1 MKKFLL
7 FPLMAILATN
17 AYANNKIDTVKNI
30 VALAE
35 NGDIFNLTK
44 TAESLNL
51 KDEIDRAKHQ
61 PVAYDNRI
69 EYTYPIHTHQ
79 AIQSISYS
87 VSFGGRDLSEVH
99 KNVSIAFKS
108 KHCPSIDDLQIA
120 FGEKLMVSEW
130 GSPPSLQ
137 IGQNGS
143 RQGVRYESYYIS
155 TSNQLIFVENNGCE
169 FSVLGRTDEFK

>member
-1 MKKFLL
+1 MKKILL

-17 AYANNKIDTVKNI
+17 AYANSSIDTVKQI

-35 NGDIFNLTK
+35 SNNIFNLTK
-44 TAESLNL
+44 TAERLTL

-108 KHCPSIDDLQIA
+108 KHCPSIDDLQTA
-120 FGEKLMVSEW
+120 FGEKLMASEW
-130 GSPPSLQ
+130 AGSPSLQ
-137 IGQNGS
+137 IGQHGN
-143 RQGVRYESYYIS
+143 RQGVSYKTYHIR
-155 TSNQLIFVENNGCE
+155 TSNRLIFVEDNGCE
-169 FSVLGRTDEFK
+169 LSVISTAKFE